1 MLKIILC
8 AFFLFSFIN
17 IAGADD
23 VIKISIIDKI
33 KPSEY
38 PAHRTQLGF
47 VKTKDGYTIY
57 ELKDGK
63 ILRIFLQGHDG
74 PEVLLEQKNKESR
87 DVS

>member
-17 IAGADD
+17 IAVADD
-23 VIKISIIDKI
+23 VKISIIDKI
-33 KPSEY
+33 KTGENPE
-38 PAHRTQLGF
+38 HRTQLGF